1 MILATI
7 INVNSTQI
15 DAILTYEPPQE
26 VEEVAIAS
34 VEEPEWE
41 TWELT
46 AYTDAPEENGGWTVT
61 SQGTDF
67 IDNYTLACPRELP
80 YGTKIEIEGLGVRS
94 CEDIG
99 GNIKGKR
106 IDVFI
111 RDADEM
117 QRFGRQERNVRIL
130 NEEETVE

>member
-1 MILATI
+1 MFTK
-7 INVNSTQI
+7 
-15 DAILTYEPPQE
+15 E
-26 VEEVAIAS
+26 VDEVAVAS
-34 VEEPEWE
+34 VVEVPAEDAKQWE

-99 GNIKGKR
+99 GAIKGKR

-117 QRFGRQERNVRIL
+117 QRFGRQERRVRIL
-130 NEEETVE
+130 DEEETVE